1 MLMRTSTGNG
11 RAPMPL
17 NGARRVVVTG
27 LGAVTPLGLN
37 VADTWAGIRANRC
50 GVGPIT
56 IFDASRFETRIA
68 AEVHGFDFSEFKAP
82 AGVAEVLDRK
92 NSFGYAAALEA
103 LADAGL
109 LEPAAAQSGWG
120 ELGSS
125 FDPLRFGV
133 SLGTEGRRDSLLPEL
148 AARKLLPP
156 TPADRKKA
164 LADVPRSEYLR
175 YSPYSLAFALSTA
188 FDLRG
193 PSSTISTACTSSSQA
208 LGYALRRIRAG
219 DADVMLAGGAESL
232 MEPTQVAGF
241 ILLGALSK
249 RNDDPAHASRPF
261 DADRDGFVL
270 AEGAA
275 MLVLEDAWHAYR
287 RGARIYAEFAGFG
300 ASINSYRLTDSP
312 PDGEGPML
320 AMKAAL
326 ADAGLRPEEVD
337 YINAHGTSTL
347 QNDASET
354 MAIKRCFG
362 PLAKQIPVSSTKSM
376 TGHMVNAAGAIEAIL
391 SVLAMRDGYLPP
403 TINYERA
410 DPACDLD
417 YIPNRGREARVQI
430 AVSNSF
436 GFGGSNGSVVLRAYP
451 ET

>member
-1 MLMRTSTGNG
+1 MRPSGNG
-11 RAPMPL
+11 RAPGSP
-17 NGARRVVVTG
+17 RRVVVTG
-27 LGAVTPLGLN
+27 MGAVTPLGLN
-37 VADTWAGIRANRC
+37 VAETWAGIRAGRC

-56 IFDASRFETRIA
+56 LFDATEFDTRIA
-68 AEVHGFDFSEFKAP
+68 AEVHGFNAAGLGAP

-92 NSFGYAAALEA
+92 NAFGYAAALEA
-103 LADAGL
+103 MVDAGL
-109 LEPAAAQSGWG
+109 AGEGTGKHRFDETGSG
-120 ELGSS
+120 EAFA
-125 FDPLRFGV
+125 FDPLRFGLA
-133 SLGTEGRRDSLLPEL
+133 LGTEGRRDSLLPEL
-148 AARKLLPP
+148 AARKLLPKS
-156 TPADRKKA
+156 AAERQRA
-164 LADVPRSEYLR
+164 LAQVPRSEYLR
-175 YSPYSLAFALSTA
+175 YSPYGLAFALGTA
-188 FDLRG
+188 LDLRG
-193 PSSTISTACTSSSQA
+193 PASTISTACTSSSQA
-208 LGYALRRIRAG
+208 LGYALRRIRSG
-219 DADVMLAGGAESL
+219 EADLMLAGGAESL

-249 RNDDPAHASRPF
+249 RNDDPQHASRPF

-287 RGARIYAEFAGFG
+287 RGARIYAELAGFG

-320 AMKAAL
+320 AMQAAL
-326 ADAGLRPEEVD
+326 ADAGLRAEEVD

-362 PLAKQIPVSSTKSM
+362 ELAKKIPISSTKSM
-376 TGHMVNAAGAIEAIL
+376 TGHMVNAAGAIETIL
-391 SVLAMRDGYLPP
+391 SVLAIRDGYLPP
-403 TINYERA
+403 TINYERP

-417 YIPNRGREARVQI
+417 CIPNRGREARVRV

-436 GFGGSNGSVVLRAYP
+436 GFGGSNGSVVLRANP
-451 ET
+451 EI

>member
-1 MLMRTSTGNG
+1 MLSHSSTNG
-11 RAPMPL
+11 RTPGSP
-17 NGARRVVVTG
+17 RRVVVTG
-27 LGAVTPLGLN
+27 IGAVTPLGLN
-37 VADTWAGIRANRC
+37 AADTWAGIRANRC

-56 IFDASRFETRIA
+56 VFDASRFETRIA
-68 AEVHGFDFSEFKAP
+68 AEVHGFDFAKLAAP
-82 AGVAEVLDRK
+82 PGVAEVLDRK

-103 LADAGL
+103 MADAGLADAGAL
-109 LEPAAAQSGWG
+109 SRGKFAEGG
-120 ELGSS
+120 YS
-125 FDPLRFGV
+125 FDPLRFGL

-148 AARKLLPP
+148 AARKLLP
-156 TPADRKKA
+156 ANAAERKQR
-164 LADVPRSEYLR
+164 LAEVPRSEYLR
-175 YSPYSLAFALSTA
+175 YSPYGLAFALSTA

-208 LGYALRRIRAG
+208 LGYALRRIRSG
-219 DADVMLAGGAESL
+219 DADMMLAGGAESL

-249 RNDDPAHASRPF
+249 RNDDPQRASRPF
-261 DADRDGFVL
+261 DAERDGFVL

-287 RGARIYAEFAGFG
+287 RGARIYAELAGFG

-320 AMKAAL
+320 AMQAAL
-326 ADAGLRPEEVD
+326 ADAGVRPEEVD

-354 MAIKRCFG
+354 TAIKRCFG
-362 PLAKQIPVSSTKSM
+362 PQAQAIPVSSTKSM

-391 SVLAMRDGYLPP
+391 SLLAMRDGYLPP

-417 YIPNRGREARVQI
+417 YIPNRGRAAQVKV

-451 ET
+451 EK